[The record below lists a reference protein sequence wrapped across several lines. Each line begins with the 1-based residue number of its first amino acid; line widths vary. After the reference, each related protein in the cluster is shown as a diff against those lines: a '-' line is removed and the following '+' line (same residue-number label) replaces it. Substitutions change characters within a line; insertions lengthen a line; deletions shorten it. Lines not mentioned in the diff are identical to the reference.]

1 MKLEIES
8 CEFHFRDPQRAVYY
22 LQLVGEVAL
31 RIELS
36 RKPYYRDD
44 AHGNL
49 TVDGQGWF
57 ARLALEGGEGYSD
70 QSEGIT
76 RAGLEALKVN
86 SLQDLVLTYQDQ
98 PVIISNPE

>member
-1 MKLEIES
+1 MKLKIES
-8 CEFHFRDPQRAVYY
+8 YEFQFRAPQRAVYY
-22 LQLVGEVAL
+22 LPLTGEVAL

-36 RKPYYRDD
+36 QKPYYRDD

-49 TVDGQGWF
+49 TVDGQGWC
-57 ARLALEGGEGYSD
+57 ARLALEGGECYAD
-70 QSEGIT
+70 QSEEIT

-98 PVIISNPE
+98 PVTISNPE